1 MNSSSPMTY
10 IPPLCDGACGTT
22 PRSQM
27 PMMELM
33 MQDMMTMVR
42 MMPTI
47 CWAMV
52 MQRRHMSWADMG
64 HMMLQIM
71 LACMEM
77 CMMVCAVPMYMM
89 LPGAMFAL
97 WMGVCCMM
105 CMAMCWMLNGK
116 EMMHQCVVGSKSW
129 MMGQESDDEKWMFMG
144 GMGMSSRHCHSTTL
158 PILSKLFS
166 RAMTC
171 ICMPTYGMPM
181 DMLMMML
188 QRCMPISTQAKRT
201 LYAQMRCAL
210 LDDSMKRCV
219 VLCHNHSAVVVSQ
232 VLAQLCCDIPAD
244 KLCKLEIYTFGSAA
258 AEFMMPMG
266 ESNMESEMPHHMHM
280 DMNNMN
286 GTNMDSDSDMMT
298 MRTGIHIEHFAMA
311 NDPFAQMGVLKSVRN
326 NMDSRYC
333 GGVFIMNDMSSM
345 MNNHTMSSMSMASQQ
360 VSQNMTMFSSGIMME
375 DYLLSMF
382 PAQLLPPTDN
392 AGMPRNMTGGMMD
405 CAMMIDRDCASKRE
419 IAAMGSYYA
428 ASGHKK
434 MGMGNRR
441 RSWTGLATMAGM
453 EKDMKN
459 GMSAGM
465 DGLEMVRKM
474 CKDCDKHRGRDVSWL
489 CRYAGMGKAAGNG
502 MMMGMMMEGDVMM
515 DPGMMMKGMGAMK
528 GMMNGDMMD
537 NDMMKGQ

>member
-1 MNSSSPMTY
+1 MSSSPMTY

-33 MQDMMTMVR
+33 MQDMMTMLR
-42 MMPTI
+42 MMPTV
-47 CWAMV
+47 CWTMV
-52 MQRRHMSWADMG
+52 MQRRHMSWADMA
-64 HMMLQIM
+64 HMGMQIM

-77 CMMVCAVPMYMM
+77 CMMVCALPMYMM
-89 LPGAMFAL
+89 LPGAMFTM
-97 WMGVCCMM
+97 WMGVCCMV

-129 MMGQESDDEKWMFMG
+129 MMGQESDDEKWVFMG
-144 GMGMSSRHCHSTTL
+144 GMGMSSRHCHGTTL

-188 QRCMPISTQAKRT
+188 QRCMPLSTQAKRT

-210 LDDSMKRCV
+210 LDDTMKRCV

-232 VLAQLCCDIPAD
+232 VISQLCCDIPD
-244 KLCKLEIYTFGSAA
+244 EKLCKLEIYTFGSAA

-266 ESNMESEMPHHMHM
+266 ESSLESEMPHHMNMSSMHSM
-280 DMNNMN
+280 DR
-286 GTNMDSDSDMMT
+286 DSDSDMMPT
-298 MRTGIHIEHFAMA
+298 RKGVHIEHFAMA
-311 NDPFAQMGVLKSVRN
+311 NDPFAQMGVLKTVRN
-326 NMDSRYC
+326 NMDGRYC
-333 GGVFIMNDMSSM
+333 GGVFVMNDMSSM
-345 MNNHTMSSMSMASQQ
+345 MNNPAMSMTSQQ
-360 VSQNMTMFSSGIMME
+360 MSQNMTMFSSGIMME

-382 PAQLLPPTDN
+382 PAQLLPPSDDS
-392 AGMPRNMTGGMMD
+392 GVPRSTMNGGMLD
-405 CAMMIDRDCASKRE
+405 CTMMIDRDCGSKRE

-434 MGMGNRR
+434 TGNKR

-453 EKDMKN
+453 EKEMMRN
-459 GMSAGM
+459 GMGAGM
-465 DGLEMVRKM
+465 DGLEMVRKV

-489 CRYAGMGKAAGNG
+489 CRYAGMSKNG
-502 MMMGMMMEGDVMM
+502 MTMGLGVEAEMM
-515 DPGMMMKGMGAMK
+515 DSGMMMKGMNMK
-528 GMMNGDMMD
+528 S
-537 NDMMKGQ
+537 MMKGQ